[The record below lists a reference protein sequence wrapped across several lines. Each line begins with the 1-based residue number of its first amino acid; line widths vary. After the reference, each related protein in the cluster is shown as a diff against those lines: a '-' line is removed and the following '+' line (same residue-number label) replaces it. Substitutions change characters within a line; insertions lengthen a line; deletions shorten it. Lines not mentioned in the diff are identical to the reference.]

1 MHNSRVSGVIPISY
15 LDCASHW
22 EFAMG
27 LISMI
32 FVDKENNW
40 QPNAVDIML
49 SNWLN
54 NQTSISS
61 RDAKKRM
68 EHID

>member
-1 MHNSRVSGVIPISY
+1 
-15 LDCASHW
+15 
-22 EFAMG
+22 MG